1 MRGAPTSFPNGL
13 LVVDCIGFFVGSVL
27 LEIAYLG
34 AVVRFFFAASRYV
47 SSRRGGVR
55 WRSSFGCSLLSVGWS
70 FSGAVWCCGLLFSVP
85 GSAVAVPAGVPF
97 CVFFWTASGET
108 WFSCSL
114 EVFGAGTV
122 VVLVFELTRSCCSRG
137 SASELAVQ
145 CVVQRVV
152 SDFPRDFSCCRMVCS
167 FFSILAK
174 LSSTEAD
181 RDDKD
186 FSRSRTLMQ
195 RRCSRSFASSF
206 SFSITCVWCV
216 TALSSSIIFK
226 ERCSS
231 LSLAS
236 FLSLSTQR
244 ESVSTLSTR
253 GCSSSLTQV
262 RSASTSI
269 TLASSPGDDVVRY
282 AAHYAGATIGKT
294 PLRLFLSSLVVEP

>member
-1 MRGAPTSFPNGL
+1 M
-13 LVVDCIGFFVGSVL
+13 
-27 LEIAYLG
+27 
-34 AVVRFFFAASRYV
+34 
-47 SSRRGGVR
+47 
-55 WRSSFGCSLLSVGWS
+55 
-70 FSGAVWCCGLLFSVP
+70 
-85 GSAVAVPAGVPF
+85 
-97 CVFFWTASGET
+97 
-108 WFSCSL
+108 
-114 EVFGAGTV
+114 
-122 VVLVFELTRSCCSRG
+122 FELTRSCCSQG

-181 RDDKD
+181 TDDND

-226 ERCSS
+226 ESRSS

-253 GCSSSLTQV
+253 GCTSSSSLTQV

-269 TLASSPGDDVVRY
+269 TRMSVNTKMEHRTLA
-282 AAHYAGATIGKT
+282 
-294 PLRLFLSSLVVEP
+294 